1 MNWKNSKKSYGFIA
15 KTLHWGTAI
24 MFLAAYVRFY
34 YRHWFT
40 DAKTP
45 ENWNALQIHLS
56 IGVSL
61 GVFVLLRIIWR
72 LMDNQPRP
80 EPGSAL
86 EHRLAK
92 LGHLALYAVMI
103 IMPITGYLGTG
114 ANTDYF
120 FLFEI
125 PKFSDTWLFS
135 QLIEQNLG
143 IDFQTLEK
151 PMDFIHKQ
159 ILGAWLAWV
168 LIGGHIAAALY
179 HHFIKQDNTLGK
191 MTGIK

>member
-1 MNWKNSKKSYGFIA
+1 MNWKNSKASYGFIA

-24 MFLAAYVRFY
+24 MFLAAYVSFY

-72 LMDNQPRP
+72 LMNNQPQP

-120 FLFEI
+120 FLFEV

-143 IDFQTLEK
+143 IDFQTFEK

-159 ILGAWLAWV
+159 VLGAWLAWI
-168 LIGGHIAAALY
+168 LIAGHITAALY
-179 HHFIKQDNTLGK
+179 HHFIRQDQTLNK
-191 MTGIK
+191 MTYTK